1 MKAGDLVT
9 LSAYGDKLL
18 ALTRWSSRYRQH
30 QNKAPL
36 VGLVIKVSPSVWT
49 WEGMQYEVRW
59 MEPHGP
65 KGRDGNYGGHTFI
78 RKDLKFISR
87 GKGK

>member
-9 LSAYGDKLL
+9 LSAYANGLQ
-18 ALTRWSSRYRQH
+18 ALQRWSDRFRQYH
-30 QNKAPL
+30 KKQPL
-36 VGLVIKVSPSVWT
+36 VGLVIKISPSRWA

-65 KGRDGNYGGHTFI
+65 KGREGNYGVHTFN
-78 RKDLKFISR
+78 RKDLKFVSR
-87 GKGK
+87 G